1 MNHNHLSSVEFQ
13 FTDNNGVVISLA
25 SDHGMVVSRHFVSSF
40 SVLPD
45 GDLQLGDIFKIEPVS
60 ALTPDVMPTAL
71 DLQGGMAIL
80 DLVVLVD
87 VFGVKSLNVVHKESG
102 ASVYPTTVDWTDQQ
116 WVTIEGDDQ
125 QVHSVQA
132 IKEELLSG
140 CGVQSVYLRADA
152 DCTRQLDQDGVC
164 DDFLCFYGDLGTES
178 FMHKVV
184 SYQING
190 DELSLTVAD
199 I

>member
-1 MNHNHLSSVEFQ
+1 MNHNHISAMCFQ
-13 FTDNNGVVISLA
+13 FADNNGKVISLA
-25 SDHGMVVSRHFVSSF
+25 SDHGMAVSRHFVSSF

-45 GDLQLGDIFKIEPVS
+45 GGVQLGDIFKIEPVS

-80 DLVVLVD
+80 DLVLLVD
-87 VFGVKSLNVVHKESG
+87 VFGVKSLNVAHKESG
-102 ASVYPTTVDWTDQQ
+102 AKVYPITVDWTDQK

-125 QVHSVQA
+125 QNQNVQA
-132 IKEELLSG
+132 IKSELLSG

-152 DCTRQLDQDGVC
+152 DCNRQLDQDGAC

-178 FMHKVV
+178 FMHKVI

-190 DELSLTVAD
+190 DELLLTVAD